1 MFVKKTWTDRVT
13 EYPTR
18 RTLTKEDGTTEIVT
32 VARNEGTVSAEGDAF
47 SAANMN
53 DLEQRIADSQ
63 PALKTYTSLSQIGLS
78 SSATLTDT
86 WNALPLDSELYIIGN
101 MKDSSWNLPNKYGS
115 VYLKKTSTTG
125 IGLLEFYDKGRYV
138 YRMGISNTT
147 NLPDGI
153 WYLYN
158 IYFKI
163 KKTLTAGST
172 RITLSNSLININSTF
187 DFYTS
192 IYGVSPT
199 NVAVANGSVTLEFDA
214 QETDMKVEVRVM

>member
-53 DLEQRIADSQ
+53 DLEQRIADAQ
-63 PALKTYTSLSQIGLS
+63 PVILTG
-78 SSATLTDT
+78 TLAAGETTIAFTDD
-86 WNALPLDSELYIIGN
+86 AI
-101 MKDSSWNLPNKYGS
+101 
-115 VYLKKTSTTG
+115 TT
-125 IGLLEFYDKGRYV
+125 D
-138 YRMGISNTT
+138 
-147 NLPDGI
+147 
-153 WYLYN
+153 
-158 IYFKI
+158 
-163 KKTLTAGST
+163 
-172 RITLSNSLININSTF
+172 STF

-214 QETDMKVEVRVM
+214 QETDMAVEVRVM